1 MDLGQ
6 MLAQTAARNPD
17 KPAIIFNDQ
26 TTSYAELDRR
36 ANQVANALIA
46 RGILP
51 GDRVA
56 LYMQNIPLF
65 MEAYFGIL
73 KAGAVVVPMNPA
85 FRVGEIGYMLQD
97 SGAKAILSFGP
108 LGQIAVAAAQQA
120 PELRDVIVAA
130 PQPLPGSLSWAEVFG
145 GGVPDTAPSVAVHPE
160 QLAVLIYTSGT
171 TGRPKGAM
179 LSHRNLISNNEQVM
193 MVPNAA
199 PQPNDVLW
207 LALPLFHS
215 YALSVGM
222 NLGVLNGITFVLVD
236 LASPLLGDDTVTRL
250 VRALGLVQKHKC
262 TLMLGAP
269 PMFVAWTQIPAVREM
284 DLTSLRY
291 VASGAAALPVKVM
304 DGFQTLTGAP
314 ISEGYGLSEAS
325 PVLTSNAAG
334 PVVKPGTVGP
344 AIPGVEI
351 TVVDEQGNE
360 VAHDDASI
368 GELIARGPNIMMGYW
383 NKPEATAETLRDG
396 WLHTG
401 DLATVDGDGYY
412 RIVDRKKDMIIVSGE
427 NIYPREIEEVLFQH
441 PAVADAAVVGYKT
454 EERQGEGIMAFV
466 VLKPDQTVTEQ
477 DIQDYCRSQL
487 ATIKC
492 PRRVLFRSE
501 LPKNNTGKV
510 LRREL
515 RDDAAQI
522 VAGGDSA

>member
-6 MLAQTAARNPD
+6 MLAQTAARNPE

-26 TTSYAELDRR
+26 TTTYGEFDRR

-56 LYMQNIPLF
+56 LYIHNIPLF

-85 FRVGEIGYMLQD
+85 FKVGEIGYMLQD

-130 PQPLPGSLSWAEVFG
+130 PQPIPGTLSWAEVFG
-145 GGVPDTAPSVAVHPE
+145 AAPDTPPTVEVHPE

-179 LSHRNLISNNEQVM
+179 LSHRNLISNAEQCAM
-193 MVPNAA
+193 IPDFS
-199 PQPNDVLW
+199 QREDDVLW

-215 YALSVGM
+215 FALSVGM
-222 NLGVLNGITFVLVD
+222 NQAVRVGATMLLID
-236 LASPLLGDDTVTRL
+236 LSSPLLGNDTLERL
-250 VRALGLVQKHKC
+250 VHALGLVQKHHA
-262 TLMLGAP
+262 TAMLGAP
-269 PMFVAWTQIPAVREM
+269 PMYVAWAQIPAVRNF
-284 DLTSLRY
+284 DLTSLRI
-291 VASGAAALPVKVM
+291 VVSGAAALPVKVM
-304 DGFQTLTGAP
+304 DGFKALTGVP

-351 TVVDEQGNE
+351 KVVDEQGNE
-360 VAHDDASI
+360 VPHDDTAI

-401 DLATVDGDGYY
+401 DLATVDSDGYY

-466 VLKPDQTVTEQ
+466 VLKPGETATEQ

-492 PRRVLFRSE
+492 PRRVIFRSE

-515 RDDAAQI
+515 RDEAAQLA
-522 VAGGDSA
+522 AGGGTA